1 LILGIMSGFNTVD
14 DAKKF
19 LEGII
24 SSQTVTRKF
33 KKKAKVNGKVT
44 YVELTEE
51 LNLVADVACGK
62 DRFGKPRYDP
72 TAGGYLAASLWVVD
86 PRIGS
91 GVLSW
96 ACGCSMQMDHIAQ
109 YEIFDKNGRIVIRG
123 PNPNTNV
130 LGVRQVHNALSEMGY
145 VMGLNRFYTRLEEQV
160 NDEQTKRPA

>member
-1 LILGIMSGFNTVD
+1 MSGFNTVD

-51 LNLVADVACGK
+51 LNLVADVACGI
-62 DRFGKPRYDP
+62 DRFGKPIYDSS
-72 TAGGYLAASLWVVD
+72 AGGYIAGSVWIVD
-86 PRIGS
+86 PRFEG
-91 GVLSW
+91 GTFNWVCN
-96 ACGCSMQMDHIAQ
+96 CGMQRGHIAA
-109 YEIFDKNGRIVIRG
+109 YEVLEKDGRIVIRG

-130 LGVRQVHNALSEMGY
+130 LGVRKVHNALSEMGY